1 MPDLIRDLAPCPAP
15 LDLRGG
21 IGVGGRGVI
30 PGLRQKQRPIDRRR
44 CGVGDRVHADPDLA
58 VPDLPQR
65 SGVHP
70 RHPGGIRAVL
80 GKAAVVDDVGLGLD
94 ELIGPRRNSFP
105 NLDVIPR
112 RGGDELLQLLMVD
125 TEPVGHRLHRLALA
139 VQQQPAQVQLALG
152 PLIRPRQ
159 PTEHLRGERLQ
170 PRPDLV
176 HLLRSHANTRSR
188 KEPDQ
193 P

>member
-1 MPDLIRDLAPCPAP
+1 M
-15 LDLRGG
+15 
-21 IGVGGRGVI
+21 
-30 PGLRQKQRPIDRRR
+30 
-44 CGVGDRVHADPDLA
+44 HADPDLA
-58 VPDLPQR
+58 VPDLPQC

-80 GKAAVVDDVGLGLD
+80 GEAAVIDDVGLGLD
-94 ELIGPRRNSFP
+94 EVIGPAGHSFP
-105 NLDVIPR
+105 NLDMIPR

-125 TEPVGHRLHRLALA
+125 AEPGGHRLHRLALA
-139 VQQQPAQVQLALG
+139 VHQQPAQVELALG

-176 HLLRSHANTRSR
+176 HLLRSHTSTRSR
-188 KEPDQ
+188 NEPDQ
-193 P
+193 RERHT